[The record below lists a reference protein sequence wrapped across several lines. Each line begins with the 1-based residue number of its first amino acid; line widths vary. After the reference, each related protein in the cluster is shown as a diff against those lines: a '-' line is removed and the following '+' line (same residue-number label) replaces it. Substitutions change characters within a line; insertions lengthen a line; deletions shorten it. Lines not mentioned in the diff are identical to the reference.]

1 MFRKLIQENSAQS
14 LILKAPKV
22 IMILMV
28 IVKPG
33 SPFGHLVYPV
43 RARRVHYKGRDSTS
57 KGLQQPKSRDELLN
71 KEDEAGKEDKDP
83 LLSFA

>member
-28 IVKPG
+28 IVKPS
-33 SPFGHLVYPV
+33 SPFGHLIYPV
-43 RARRVHYKGRDSTS
+43 RACRAHYNGRDSTS

-83 LLSFA
+83 LLSFS